1 MKTVAE
7 GIETQEIADECMA
20 MGLDF
25 MQGYLYHRPELIKS
39 AEPGTKLLNL
49 QLSENQIILFFI
61 MQRAK
66 VQKLRRKGRTYF

>member
-49 QLSENQIILFFI
+49 QLSE
-61 MQRAK
+61 K
-66 VQKLRRKGRTYF
+66 